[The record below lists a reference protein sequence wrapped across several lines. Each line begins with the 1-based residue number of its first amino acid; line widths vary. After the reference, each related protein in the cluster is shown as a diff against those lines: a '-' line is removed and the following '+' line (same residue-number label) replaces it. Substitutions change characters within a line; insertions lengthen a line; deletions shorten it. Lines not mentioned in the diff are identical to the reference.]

1 MTSAFDDSFWIF
13 KWLFVIGLVIAFFF
27 IPEGSNFVFS
37 QGTFYDVLVCVWLCH
52 VTSHNY
58 TVSVAFGLIASIIF
72 IVVQI
77 VILVD
82 FAHSWAE
89 NW

>member
-1 MTSAFDDSFWIF
+1 M
-13 KWLFVIGLVIAFFF
+13 V
-27 IPEGSNFVFS
+27 
-37 QGTFYDVLVCVWLCH
+37 VLLCVCVWLWH
-52 VTSHNY
+52 FTSNNY
-58 TVSVAFGLIASIIF
+58 PVSVAFGLIASIIF

-82 FAHSWAE
+82 FAHNWAE

>member
-1 MTSAFDDSFWIF
+1 MSYGAFM
-13 KWLFVIGLVIAFFF
+13 
-27 IPEGSNFVFS
+27 
-37 QGTFYDVLVCVWLCH
+37 CVTVACYLP
-52 VTSHNY
+52 Y

>member
-1 MTSAFDDSFWIF
+1 M
-13 KWLFVIGLVIAFFF
+13 L
-27 IPEGSNFVFS
+27 
-37 QGTFYDVLVCVWLCH
+37 LVCVAMICYDY
-52 VTSHNY
+52 TC

>member
-1 MTSAFDDSFWIF
+1 MPYACS
-13 KWLFVIGLVIAFFF
+13 
-27 IPEGSNFVFS
+27 
-37 QGTFYDVLVCVWLCH
+37 CVWLWYF
-52 VTSHNY
+52 TSSNY
-58 TVSVAFGLIASIIF
+58 YPVSVAFGLIASIIF

-77 VILVD
+77 IILVD

>member
-1 MTSAFDDSFWIF
+1 MMLVVVAIVTLA
-13 KWLFVIGLVIAFFF
+13 LGLA
-27 IPEGSNFVFS
+27 
-37 QGTFYDVLVCVWLCH
+37 
-52 VTSHNY
+52 
-58 TVSVAFGLIASIIF
+58 ASIIF

-82 FAHSWAE
+82 FAHGWAE